1 MKRIG
6 CGVAMVLFGVF
17 LIIGAFMDSPTALGI
32 VAMAG
37 IAGLFLIA
45 PGAFAIYSG
54 TPWARKHW
62 AAAQPEAS
70 DAQRRKGELD
80 PDDAVIELLQLYG
93 ATREGFYP
101 SSSGASETRVRDI
114 GRQMDAQG
122 GKELMRE
129 VHSKFAR
136 MTNTPGGARNLEIM
150 WDGIGSWQG

>member
-17 LIIGAFMDSPTALGI
+17 LIIGAFMDSPTTLGI

-45 PGAFAIYSG
+45 PGALVIYSG
-54 TPWARKHW
+54 TPSGRRHL
-62 AAAQPEAS
+62 AAAKPEAS
-70 DAQRRKGELD
+70 VALRQQGETD

-101 SSSGASETRVRDI
+101 SRSGVSETRVRDI
-114 GRQMDAQG
+114 GRQLDAQG
-122 GKELMRE
+122 GKELMRD